1 MSAVFESQRHMEEP
15 WATPPEGRFSA
26 MVRFRDLTAEAV
38 RRLAHLTTRAV
49 QWAPNHE
56 RAFRVLS
63 RRSASAV
70 TVTGLEGVG
79 RTRFV
84 EELAELA
91 ARGEVL
97 FRQHRFVLFDVSN
110 VPPEDSQVCLASVLA
125 KSADEVGLVACL
137 VGLTGLL
144 RRNDGGSNKPLL
156 RAYLSNPECKLI
168 GILTNQEYNECIGSD
183 ADLVRLFARIEVAEP
198 TEEDATN
205 LLLAEALTLQNEYG
219 LAISPTLVRRTVS
232 LSSQFVLNEQLPAK
246 ARQILRTACDDVSFS
261 LNVTSS
267 RRLGGD
273 DPSTD
278 SHARRAEITESDVVR
293 VIAERT
299 GIPEET
305 IAGAG
310 NEIDFESALT
320 IEVVGQDQA
329 VQAVATELNLVK
341 AGLTDP
347 GKPAS
352 VMLFAGMTGVGKTEL
367 AKAVARLYSSSKRLQ
382 TYTMANFTEPHS
394 VSGIIGVPP
403 GYVGYEHGGRLI
415 NELNS
420 DPYAVFLLDEA
431 DKAHPNVWKPFLNL
445 FDEGWI
451 VDQRGTKGWADRAI
465 FILTTNAGD
474 NAISQMSRQ
483 GKSQSEI
490 VEHVKRTL
498 SRLRHERSSQP
509 VFPSQFLSRL
519 SRIVVFQPLDEQAMI
534 GIAQRQVARLKRA
547 WQQRRGKSLEFEPQL
562 IDLIGKLG
570 HQRNEA
576 SGGQEGGRIIRRLM
590 TDMIE
595 GPLQSAASAN
605 PQAYAGA
612 EIVTLKAE
620 DIPSNEMLSDV
631 PIPVKIQ
638 FRSATTPQS

>member
-1 MSAVFESQRHMEEP
+1 
-15 WATPPEGRFSA
+15 
-26 MVRFRDLTAEAV
+26 MVRFRDLTAEAQA
-38 RRLAHLTTRAV
+38 RPTRSPNRPV
-49 QWAPNHE
+49 LCAPNHE
-56 RAFRVLS
+56 QSFRVLS

-70 TVTGLEGVG
+70 AVTGLEGVG
-79 RTRFV
+79 RTQFI
-84 EELAELA
+84 EELADLA
-91 ARGEVL
+91 SRGVAP
-97 FRQHRFVLFDVSN
+97 FGQHRFLLFDVSN
-110 VPPEDSQVCLASVLA
+110 VPTEDSRYCLGAVLAQAEDQAGLILCLAGLA
-125 KSADEVGLVACL
+125 
-137 VGLTGLL
+137 GLL
-144 RRNDGGSNKPLL
+144 RRTDGGSNKSLL
-156 RAYLSNPECKLI
+156 RAYLSDPGRKLI
-168 GILTNQEYNECIGSD
+168 GILTNQEYNESIGSD
-183 ADLVRLFARIEVAEP
+183 ADLVRLFTRIEVAEP
-198 TEEDATN
+198 TEEEATD
-205 LLLAEALTLQNEYG
+205 LLLAEALTLQDEYG
-219 LAISPTLVRRTVS
+219 LTIRPEIVRRAVS
-232 LSSQFVLNEQLPAK
+232 LSSQFVLNEQLPGK
-246 ARQILRTACDDVSFS
+246 ARRLLRTACDDVSFS
-261 LNVTSS
+261 LEVMPS
-267 RRLGGD
+267 RSPVGGD
-273 DPSTD
+273 DRCSERP
-278 SHARRAEITESDVVR
+278 ARLAEITEPDVVR

-320 IEVVGQDQA
+320 VEVVGQDQA
-329 VQAVATELNLVK
+329 VQAVATELSLVK

-519 SRIVVFQPLDEQAMI
+519 SRIVVFQPLGEQAMI
-534 GIAQRQVARLKRA
+534 GIAQRQIAHMKRT
-547 WQQRRGKSLEFEPQL
+547 WQQRRGKRLEFDPQL
-562 IDLIGKLG
+562 NGTADCC
-570 HQRNEA
+570 
-576 SGGQEGGRIIRRLM
+576 
-590 TDMIE
+590 
-595 GPLQSAASAN
+595 
-605 PQAYAGA
+605 
-612 EIVTLKAE
+612 V
-620 DIPSNEMLSDV
+620 
-631 PIPVKIQ
+631 
-638 FRSATTPQS
+638 